1 MLSHGNMMPDSIM
14 VGIVSPIPHSSIAVC
29 CVLEMT
35 DTSSPSPSD
44 EPTKT
49 SDTRDSSVRL
59 PWIGTPMTKW
69 ARSRTLT
76 KLTTDRARYG
86 IILERII
93 QNGLTGDTRSSS
105 SVPVSFSFT
114 MDTAV
119 IIEQISIRIKP
130 MTPGTKL

>member
-1 MLSHGNMMPDSIM
+1 
-14 VGIVSPIPHSSIAVC
+14 
-29 CVLEMT
+29 
-35 DTSSPSPSD
+35 
-44 EPTKT
+44 
-49 SDTRDSSVRL
+49 
-59 PWIGTPMTKW
+59 MTKW

-86 IILERII
+86 IILERMI
-93 QNGLTGDTRSSS
+93 QNGLTGDTRSIS